1 MCPFLIFFGGVV
13 TLFVFACYSDIFWL
27 FSMLFLNSALE
38 MGCHFT
44 GGATVTTFWH
54 WPKRNSKRTWN
65 QHHASSSPGS
75 PANMLLGMVLSC
87 FIMFYYVFLWSL
99 FRCWWYFN
107 FMIVYSCVIFW
118 SVGTWSQLFFSK
130 VKHNFCLTSFCPGG
144 ASQCSDLSRS
154 WRNRTWALG
163 RVQISLWQRSTWE
176 VVGMEFL

>member
-1 MCPFLIFFGGVV
+1 MPCFLQGSDYISQYVSFFGGVV
-13 TLFVFACYSDIFWL
+13 TLFVFACYSVTIFHVVSQ
-27 FSMLFLNSALE
+27 FSIGDGAKFKKDLKPAPRFELSR
-38 MGCHFT
+38 FT
-44 GGATVTTFWH
+44 
-54 WPKRNSKRTWN
+54 SKYVAG
-65 QHHASSSPGS
+65 HG
-75 PANMLLGMVLSC
+75 V
-87 FIMFYYVFLWSL
+87 IMFYYVLLQYVLLWSL